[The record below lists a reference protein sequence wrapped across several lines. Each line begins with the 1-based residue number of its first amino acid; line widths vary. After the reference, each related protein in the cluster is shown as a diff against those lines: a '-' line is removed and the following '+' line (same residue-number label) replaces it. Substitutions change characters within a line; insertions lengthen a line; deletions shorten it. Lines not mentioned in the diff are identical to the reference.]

1 VTTAQP
7 ADADIA
13 YLAEQVEGALERA
26 GRRGMSPAAAA
37 RRVRH
42 TRRVGCTAAD
52 ARLALAWL
60 TGQQYAHTGIR
71 DHPDQYFQ
79 GQPRWTRKETP

>member
-13 YLAEQVEGALERA
+13 YLAEQVEGALEQA
-26 GRRGMSPAAAA
+26 G

-52 ARLALAWL
+52 ARLALALAWL

-71 DHPDQYFQ
+71 DHPDQYFR

>member
-13 YLAEQVEGALERA
+13 YLAEQIEGALEQA

-37 RRVRH
+37 RRV
-42 TRRVGCTAAD
+42 GCTAAD
-52 ARLALAWL
+52 ARLALTWL

-79 GQPRWTRKETP
+79 GQPR